1 MYLGIDIGGTKT
13 LVAALNNDGVIR
25 ERFQFPTPKKYVDFK
40 ENLADAVANM
50 STKDFVACGVGVPG
64 LIDRKRGVAIALGN
78 LPWENAPVRADVK
91 ELLHCPVVVDN
102 DANLGGLSE
111 AMLLKDRYDRVLY
124 LTVGTGIGTGIIID
138 QAIDP
143 AFADSEGGKML
154 LEHHGKM
161 MEWEDFAG
169 GHAIF
174 ERFGKKLKDITNP
187 AEWKIIAHNLALG
200 IIDLLAVVHPQVIVV
215 GGGAGAYFERLATP
229 LNTALQ
235 EYAAPLVPIP
245 PIREA
250 SRPEDAVIY
259 GCYDLAKSLY
269 GKARS

>member
-13 LVAALNNDGVIR
+13 LVATLNNDGVIR
-25 ERFQFPTPKKYVDFK
+25 ERFQFPTPKNYRDFK
-40 ENLADAVANM
+40 ESLADSVANM
-50 STKDFVACGVGVPG
+50 STKKFDACGVGVPG
-64 LIDRKRGVAIALGN
+64 RIDRKHGVAIALGN
-78 LPWENAPVRADVK
+78 LPWEDCPIKADLK
-91 ELLHCPVVVDN
+91 EILHCPVIVDN

-124 LTVGTGIGTGIIID
+124 ITVGTGIGTGIIVD
-138 QAIDP
+138 QVIDP

-154 LEHHGKM
+154 LEHAGKM

-169 GHAIF
+169 GRAIF
-174 ERFGKKLKDITNP
+174 ERFGKKLKDITDP
-187 AEWKIIAHNLALG
+187 AVWKIIAHNLAVG
-200 IIDLLAVVHPQVIVV
+200 VIDLLAVVQPQVIVV

-229 LNTALQ
+229 LEKAL
-235 EYAAPLVPIP
+235 EAYAAPLVPIP

-259 GCYDLAKSLY
+259 GCYDLAKSVY
-269 GKARS
+269 GKTSS